1 MLVRYAQ
8 HPGIAQA
15 RALLDAQPG
24 VAGKVREAWAGGDPT
39 GRWAMAADRAGVPR
53 ARDGMASSH
62 MGRRVKRHR
71 DLLEQVPHAAGAW
84 HR

>member
-1 MLVRYAQ
+1 
-8 HPGIAQA
+8 AQA

-24 VAGKVREAWAGGDPT
+24 VAGEVREAGAGGDLT
-39 GRWAMAADRAGVPR
+39 CCGAMTPDGAG
-53 ARDGMASSH
+53 ARCAREGMPSSH

-84 HR
+84 CR